1 MKDVRKSRYAYNE
14 FVERKSLLDQIY
26 SDSSISKSPF
36 KGVLKVSMII
46 AFIFVFNTVVVNMNH
61 LANENS
67 LEYTRK
73 ALSLLPNYS
82 TCWLHKW
89 NTDSHYGL
97 SLISGYICKQYLVSW
112 LMQCILK
119 SLANTERSPI
129 HTNAMGRIRLWIG
142 SFPLHTIPHLPLR
155 VSISVCSSTF
165 QCVAV
170 DQSFYVFPSHH
181 PLLQSKFSS

>member
-67 LEYTRK
+67 LEYTKK
-73 ALSLLPNYS
+73 ARSLLPNYS
-82 TCWLHKW
+82 TC
-89 NTDSHYGL
+89 
-97 SLISGYICKQYLVSW
+97 
-112 LMQCILK
+112 
-119 SLANTERSPI
+119 
-129 HTNAMGRIRLWIG
+129 
-142 SFPLHTIPHLPLR
+142 
-155 VSISVCSSTF
+155 
-165 QCVAV
+165 
-170 DQSFYVFPSHH
+170 
-181 PLLQSKFSS
+181 